1 MRGIRPGI
9 RQAPA
14 LLVCLAAALLAA
26 GAATADPS
34 VGSKQSQAQAVL
46 AQIDQIDRALGQKVE
61 AYNGARY
68 RLGQIEHDQQ
78 VNRHDLAVA
87 RSNLKRAQKTLA
99 ARLVSL
105 YTADHQNTTLDVLL
119 GAKSLDDLLSS
130 LDTVNR
136 VSNQDAKVL
145 REVISFRKLV
155 RKEERQ
161 LASAHAEQAHLVA
174 SLAAEKARI
183 ESQLAQRQRLLSSIR
198 SEIARLRA
206 SERAQQAELA
216 AQARARLAG
225 GQPGN
230 GIGIGA
236 ATPDGAAVVPTSQYS
251 GVVGVAMRYLGIPY
265 VWGGASPAG
274 FDCSGF
280 VMYVFAQV
288 GVSLP
293 HYSGAQFTMGVPVSY
308 SQLQP
313 GDLVFFDGLGHVG
326 IYIGGGQFIHSPHT
340 GDVVK
345 ISSLGE
351 AYYSGSYNGARRIL

>member
-1 MRGIRPGI
+1 M
-9 RQAPA
+9 
-14 LLVCLAAALLAA
+14 
-26 GAATADPS
+26 
-34 VGSKQSQAQAVL
+34 L
-46 AQIDQIDRALGQKVE
+46 AQINQIDQALGKKIE

-68 RLGQIEHDQQ
+68 RLGQIEGDQK
-78 VNRHDLAVA
+78 VNRHDLGVA
-87 RSNLKRAQKTLA
+87 RSNLKRSQKVLA

-105 YTADHQNTTLDVLL
+105 YTADRQNTTLDVLL

-136 VSNQDAKVL
+136 VSDQDATVL

-155 RKEERQ
+155 HKQERQ
-161 LASAHAEQAHLVA
+161 LAAAHTEQAGLV
-174 SLAAEKARI
+174 STLAAEKAHI
-183 ESQLAQRQRLLSSIR
+183 EGQLAQRQQLLSSIR

-206 SERAQQAELA
+206 AERTQQAELA

-225 GQPGN
+225 GQPPSD

-236 ATPDGAAVVPTSQYS
+236 LTPDGASVVPASQYS
-251 GVVGVAMRYLGIPY
+251 GVVGVAMRYLGTPY
-265 VWGGASPAG
+265 VWAGASPAG

-280 VMYVFAQV
+280 TMYVFAQV

-293 HYSGAQFTMGVPVSY
+293 HFTGAQYAMGVPVAY
-308 SQLQP
+308 DQLEP
-313 GDLVFFDGLGHVG
+313 GDLVFFDGLGHEG

-345 ISSLGE
+345 ISSLTE
-351 AYYSGSYNGARRIL
+351 AYYSGAYVGARRIL